1 MAFTKQ
7 LFLSKRVVTEAEI
20 FDGGV
25 LVDENGK
32 IEKLLKRKECDC
44 FIAENKGN
52 IKVCHHGI
60 AAI

>member
-7 LFLSKRVVTEAEI
+7 LFLSKRVITESET

-25 LVDENGK
+25 LVNENGK

-44 FIAENKGN
+44 YIAENKGN
-52 IKVCHHGI
+52 IKVGYREI